1 MEKIAL
7 VIGAT
12 GLVGKQLVKQLLENE
27 NFSEVKIFV
36 RRTAGISHP
45 KLKEYLIDFDQPD
58 EWRELITGD
67 VLFST
72 LGTTLKT
79 AGSKENQYKVD
90 FTYQYS
96 VASIAA
102 ENGIAAYVLVS
113 SVGANPKSRVFYSRI
128 KGELDEAVSK
138 LNFRNITILRPSIL
152 NGNRIENRPT
162 EKMSIR
168 MMSFLTC
175 FMLKKYRPI
184 RDEIVARAMINA
196 SLFQNEK
203 YKIVALEQV
212 FKLAETG
219 KN

>member
-1 MEKIAL
+1 MSKIANI
-7 VIGAT
+7 IGAT
-12 GLVGKQLVKQLLENE
+12 GLVGKQLVNQLLENE

-102 ENGIAAYVLVS
+102 GNGIAAYVLVS

-138 LNFRNITILRPSIL
+138 LNFRNITVLRPSIL

-168 MMSFLTC
+168 MMSFITR

-184 RDEIVARAMINA
+184 KDEFVARAMINA

-212 FKLAETG
+212 FNLAETI
-219 KN
+219 

>member
-12 GLVGKQLVKQLLENE
+12 GLVGKQLVNQLLENE

-45 KLKEYLIDFDQPD
+45 KLKEYLIDFGNPD

-102 ENGIAAYVLVS
+102 GNSIAAYVLVS

-152 NGNRIENRPT
+152 NGNRMENRPT

-168 MMSFLTC
+168 MMNFITR

-212 FKLAETG
+212 SNLA
-219 KN
+219 KMK